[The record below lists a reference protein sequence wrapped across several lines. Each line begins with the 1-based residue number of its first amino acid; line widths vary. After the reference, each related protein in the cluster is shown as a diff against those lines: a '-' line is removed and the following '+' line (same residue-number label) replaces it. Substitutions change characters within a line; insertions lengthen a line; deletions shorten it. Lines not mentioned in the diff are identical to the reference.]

1 MELELLRYRHSVFA
15 DVNAPLSGY
24 KNMSF
29 LDSEDEDD
37 DDFQEDAFRETNRMK
52 KTLVK
57 TYLTIC
63 LRSLIA

>member
-29 LDSEDEDD
+29 LDSEDEY

-57 TYLTIC
+57 TYLTNC
-63 LRSLIA
+63 LRLLIT